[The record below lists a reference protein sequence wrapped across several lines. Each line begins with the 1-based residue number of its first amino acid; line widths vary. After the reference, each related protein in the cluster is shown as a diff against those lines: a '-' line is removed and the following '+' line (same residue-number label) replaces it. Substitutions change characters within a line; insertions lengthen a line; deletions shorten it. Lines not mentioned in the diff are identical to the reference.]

1 MGNCF
6 GLKRKSKTVDRNE
19 DISSMISNGA
29 PSTCPAASAMHPDME
44 TALRR
49 GEELAKD
56 LNLGKILNALKRQ
69 PNTPL
74 QTHVY
79 KIMSYLNRA
88 PTFRNEH
95 GTVYKSF

>member
-19 DISSMISNGA
+19 DISAIISNGA

-49 GEELAKD
+49 GEEMAKD
-56 LNLGKILNALKRQ
+56 LNLGKI
-69 PNTPL
+69 
-74 QTHVY
+74 HVLH
-79 KIMSYLNRA
+79 S
-88 PTFRNEH
+88 
-95 GTVYKSF
+95 